1 MIAASFRRDASLQ
14 LPAFFRKRGTK
25 QLLRY
30 TVAGLGVTQF
40 AAAIYSVLVLYFGV
54 AALEAN
60 VASTACGLC
69 AGYLVHSRWSFAGGA
84 EGAEHAKIMRFLM
97 TALAGFLVNST
108 WVWLLVTTAKLPPLA
123 PLPLMMFA
131 TPWVSFLL
139 NRHWVFKAA

>member
-1 MIAASFRRDASLQ
+1 MIAASFRRDAPLQ
-14 LPAFFRKRGTK
+14 LPAFFRKPGTK

-30 TVAGLGVTQF
+30 AIAGLGVTQF
-40 AAAIYSVLVLYFGV
+40 AAAIYSLLVLYFSV

-69 AGYLVHSRWSFAGGA
+69 AGYIVHSRWSFVGGA
-84 EGAEHAKIMRFLM
+84 ESAEHAKIARFLV

-108 WVWLLVTTAKLPPLA
+108 WVWLLVTLAKLPPLA

-131 TPWVSFLL
+131 TPWISFLL
-139 NRHWVFKAA
+139 NRHWVFRAA